1 MYGIIN
7 SRQGGANMEVS
18 MKAFEDRKKGHES
31 KFAFDAE
38 MKFKAEMR
46 RNRLLAEWAGKKMGM
61 DADQIDAYAKDVR
74 RADLAEKG
82 HDDVLRKVKADL
94 VAKGVSVDDAELHKM
109 IDDFTR
115 QAEKE
120 LASGGA

>member
-1 MYGIIN
+1 
-7 SRQGGANMEVS
+7 
-18 MKAFEDRKKGHES
+18 MKAFDDREKGQET

-46 RNRLLAEWAGKKMGM
+46 RNRLLAEWAGQKMGM
-61 DADQIDAYAKDVR
+61 DTAQIDDYAKEVR

-94 VAKGVSVDDAELHKM
+94 EAKSISVSDAELNKM

-120 LASGGA
+120 LRSGGA